1 MDASTDIRLDKW
13 LWAVRLFKT
22 RALAAAACRAGQ
34 VKIRRPSRQT
44 RHSVRPGEVIA
55 AQLGVIIRTVRVV
68 SAPPQRV
75 GRQAGPGV
83 SGGPHD
89 RPRSMRSSA
98 KPRADTVYFRPK
110 GMGRPTK
117 RERRRL
123 NPFLE
128 P

>member
-34 VKIRRPSRQT
+34 VKIAGHPAKPA
-44 RHSVRPGEVIA
+44 HSVRPGEVIA

-75 GRQAGPGV
+75 AAKLVPEYLEDLTPPEEYEKQRQA
-83 SGGPHD
+83 S
-89 RPRSMRSSA
+89 R
-98 KPRADTVYFRPK
+98 DTVYFRPK